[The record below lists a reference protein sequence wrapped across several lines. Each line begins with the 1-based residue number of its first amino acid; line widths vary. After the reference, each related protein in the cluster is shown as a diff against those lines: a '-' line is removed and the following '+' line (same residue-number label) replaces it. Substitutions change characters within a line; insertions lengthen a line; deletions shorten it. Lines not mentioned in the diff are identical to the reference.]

1 MYSNI
6 NGIALKVYTS
16 CLVVGFCIVLS
27 GMFFLGSGPYKTFI
41 YASLVVPTA
50 FFMMFNWRQVVR
62 DYTRGATLWVFLAF
76 LFIALSSLWASG
88 DIDLI
93 RAVRRCIL
101 YWVSGFG
108 IFYLYHHQ
116 RALFISSLIISS
128 LVAAIMTL
136 LWLVDYYF
144 FFDHSLDR
152 RFMSSTMD
160 YFDLYSG
167 LGYGALHNP
176 LLFSHLLVLYLVLS
190 LMLFASGWALSL
202 RGKTVLIFSSS
213 IFVVALLASQTRMA
227 LGLFTFICAYSLI
240 WRYKLKG
247 VIIVCVALVIIAA
260 LVLTVGDTLLERGLS
275 YRLDIW
281 SAMIAQVAERPLLGY
296 GYGTDVVVSPT
307 GVGHTWYDTHNIYL
321 AILYYSGYIGL
332 SLILLA
338 FAMLFRESKKLSSG
352 RYLFNLWM
360 IVLVF
365 SGFTDGDGLLS
376 RPSEHWF
383 NLVLPCL
390 LMIAIVRSDA
400 LNRASELKPIMS

>member
-6 NGIALKVYTS
+6 NSIALKVYIAS
-16 CLVVGFCIVLS
+16 LVVGFSIVLS
-27 GMFFLGSGPYKTFI
+27 GMFFLSSGPYKTFI
-41 YASLVVPTA
+41 YGSLVVPTA
-50 FFMMFNWRQVVR
+50 FFMMFHWRQVLF

-76 LFIALSSLWASG
+76 LFIALSALWANG
-88 DIDLI
+88 DINLT

-101 YWVSGFG
+101 YWISGFG
-108 IFYLYHHQ
+108 IFYLYHYH
-116 RALFISSLIISS
+116 RSLFVSTLVFSAF
-128 LVAAIMTL
+128 VAAIMTL
-136 LWLVDYYF
+136 LWLIDYYF
-144 FFDHSLDR
+144 LIDHPVGL
-152 RFMSSTMD
+152 RFMSRATD
-160 YFDLYSG
+160 YFDIYSG
-167 LGYGALHNP
+167 SGYGALYNP
-176 LLFSHLLVLYLVLS
+176 LLFSHLLVLYLVVT
-190 LMLFASGWALSL
+190 LMLFASGWTLSQRQKSAL
-202 RGKTVLIFSSS
+202 VFSSS

-240 WRYKLKG
+240 WRYKLQG
-247 VIIVCVALVIIAA
+247 VVIVAVALIVIAA

-296 GYGTDVVVSPT
+296 GYGTDVVVSPA

-332 SLILLA
+332 SFILLA

-352 RYLFNLWM
+352 RYIFNLWM
-360 IVLVF
+360 IVLVL
-365 SGFTDGDGLLS
+365 GGLTDGDGLLS

-390 LMIAIVRSDA
+390 LMIAIIRSDA
-400 LNRASELKPIMS
+400 LARTSEQRRITS

>member
-1 MYSNI
+1 MYSNLNI
-6 NGIALKVYTS
+6 TALNIYITS
-16 CLVVGFCIVLS
+16 LVIGFCIVLS

-41 YASLVVPTA
+41 YGSFVVPTA
-50 FFMMFNWRQVVR
+50 FFIMLNWRQIVF
-62 DYTRGATLWVFLAF
+62 DYTRGAVLWVFLAL
-76 LFIALSSLWASG
+76 LFTALSALWGSG
-88 DIDLI
+88 DVDIVKAI
-93 RAVRRCIL
+93 RRCLL

-108 IFYLYHHQ
+108 IFYLYHYQ
-116 RALFISSLIISS
+116 RKLFVAALVLSGFISS
-128 LVAAIMTL
+128 VMTL
-136 LWLVDYYF
+136 LWLVDYYYLI
-144 FFDHSLDR
+144 DHQLGQ
-152 RFMSSTMD
+152 RFMSKTMD

-167 LGYGALHNP
+167 RGYGALYNP
-176 LLFSHLLVLYLVLS
+176 LLFSHLLVFNLVVA
-190 LMLFASGWALSL
+190 LMLFASDWPLS
-202 RGKTVLIFSSS
+202 RIQKVLLIVSSS
-213 IFVVALLASQTRMA
+213 VFIVALLASQTRMA
-227 LGLFTFICAYSLI
+227 LGLFSFICAYSLV
-240 WRYKLKG
+240 WHYKLKG
-247 VIIVCVALVIIAA
+247 LAIVVAGFVSMVVL
-260 LVLTVGDTLLERGLS
+260 LLTVGDALLERGLS

-296 GYGTDVVVSPT
+296 GYGTDVVVSPK

-360 IVLVF
+360 IILVF
-365 SGFTDGDGLLS
+365 GGFTDGDGLLS

-400 LNRASELKPIMS
+400 LNRASELKPVTN